1 VKTRPGFFFKEE
13 DKVFLHIK
21 RPMGTWG
28 SYEEKVEVIFF
39 EEEANVIL

>member
-1 VKTRPGFFFKEE
+1 VKTRAGFFYTEE
-13 DKVFLHIK
+13 DKVFLHKK
-21 RPMGTWG
+21 RLMGAWG